1 MHFVAEELRQIMAD
15 LGFKTVNDMVGQ
27 SQKLNMKNAINH
39 YKAKGIDL
47 SNILHKPKVPN
58 QIKERNTIMQDHNL
72 ENVLDIQILK
82 KARLA
87 IKKKKRQELKFHIKN
102 TNRTV
107 GAIIS
112 YEISKIYG
120 SQGLPEDT
128 LKLSFTG
135 TAGQSFGAF
144 ATKGSQ

>member
-82 KARLA
+82 KAAA
-87 IKKKKRQELKFHIKN
+87 IRKRKN
-102 TNRTV
+102 KN
-107 GAIIS
+107 
-112 YEISKIYG
+112 
-120 SQGLPEDT
+120 
-128 LKLSFTG
+128 
-135 TAGQSFGAF
+135 
-144 ATKGSQ
+144 